1 MEDIDIDALTL
12 EPEQKEPAICGV
24 LGGLGPEATLH
35 FLQLIQDIT
44 KEQYGATT
52 DQDHVHMVIEMNPM
66 VPDRTTALLGN
77 GKSSGPFL
85 QKMALRLATAKTD
98 YVVCV
103 CNTAHAFQADIMK
116 GCGDVPF
123 LSLIEVT
130 SNTVRKRI
138 TKHGGAEKCGILA
151 TNGCVSTK
159 MYQNAL
165 LKRKIEPILPSE
177 KSQELVMDVITRIK
191 AGDKVS
197 VISDFNKVIMELKE
211 QGCSQLILGCTEL
224 PIIIDDCLKANKKLK
239 RKEFVDTTAV
249 LAETVVHLFKGKFEL
264 DRVLQDEEGELSL
277 LLEAEEQSETH
288 DDDDESTISSMI
300 SLIFISTGRSKSERL
315 PVPSKMCFRDLEI

>member
-1 MEDIDIDALTL
+1 MVCIFYIPASFIHNPAFYTFLAGILTLGEDTKMEEIHIDSVTL
-12 EPEQKEPAICGV
+12 EPERKEPVLCGV
-24 LGGLGPEATLH
+24 LGGLGPEATVH
-35 FLQLIQDIT
+35 FLQLILDIT

-52 DQDHVHMVIEMNPM
+52 DQDHVHMVIEMNPT

-85 QKMALRLATAKTD
+85 QKMASRLAAAKTD

-103 CNTAHAFQADIMK
+103 CNTAHAFQEDIMK
-116 GCGDVPF
+116 GCGNVPF
-123 LSLIEVT
+123 LSIIELT
-130 SNTVRKRI
+130 SNVVRERI
-138 TKHGGAEKCGILA
+138 RIRGGTMKCGILA
-151 TNGCVSTK
+151 TNGCISTK
-159 MYQNAL
+159 MYQTAL
-165 LKRKIEPILPSE
+165 FKRQIEPVLPSE

-211 QGCSQLILGCTEL
+211 EGCSQLILGCTEL

-249 LAETVVHLFKGKFEL
+249 LAETVVHLFKG
-264 DRVLQDEEGELSL
+264 RY
-277 LLEAEEQSETH
+277 LLESILK
-288 DDDDESTISSMI
+288 DDDEEV
-300 SLIFISTGRSKSERL
+300 KE
-315 PVPSKMCFRDLEI
+315 VDVK